1 MIGFNSGRYD
11 LNLIKKY
18 IAYNAVGR
26 RCFLQQ
32 LISARSRDLILHP
45 STDVL
50 GDFTVFCHP
59 TRYNVTINWC
69 ADAIIPFLQQCIVV
83 SPCVLSSCD
92 WMEPY
97 RHPHV
102 TLTTTSKHI

>member
-45 STDVL
+45 STQVPALWDGVYQAGQL
-50 GDFTVFCHP
+50 STPHPPRSLQPSQEDGRGRRVGRRCGELNVVVIFC
-59 TRYNVTINWC
+59 
-69 ADAIIPFLQQCIVV
+69 AMFLF
-83 SPCVLSSCD
+83 P
-92 WMEPY
+92 
-97 RHPHV
+97 
-102 TLTTTSKHI
+102 

>member
-50 GDFTVFCHP
+50 GDLSLCQCHMSIF
-59 TRYNVTINWC
+59 RVNYNFVN
-69 ADAIIPFLQQCIVV
+69 F
-83 SPCVLSSCD
+83 
-92 WMEPY
+92 
-97 RHPHV
+97 
-102 TLTTTSKHI
+102 